1 VFAMFAD
8 IVLIFLLVLLYMVF
22 YGQEGPICISSIIAI
37 PSFYCYNYPIR
48 YR

>member
-1 VFAMFAD
+1 MFAMFAD
-8 IVLIFLLVLLYMVF
+8 VVLIVLLVLLCILF